1 MNLIHITASVP
12 LFTNTFL
19 ILTQAGH
26 GIVIDPAADPEVYL
40 RRLKQEGAQLT
51 HILLTHGHYD
61 HVGAVVELEKQTGAV
76 VYVEPVDTAKPP
88 MFPLPRIGKA
98 YPEDSILRIDELE
111 FHIWHTPGHTPGSV
125 CLYCDGVLFSG
136 DTLFA
141 GSCGRVDLPGGSAV
155 EMRRSLS
162 MLAKL
167 PLPGETKVMPGHE
180 YFSTLGEERRQ
191 NPYLLGEW
199 Y

>member
-1 MNLIHITASVP
+1 MNLIHITASAP

-61 HVGAVVELEKQTGAV
+61 HVGAVVELEKQTGAA

-88 MFPLPRIGKA
+88 MFPLPCIGKA
-98 YPEDSILRIDELE
+98 YPEDGILRIDELE

-141 GSCGRVDLPGGSAV
+141 GSCGRVDLPGGSAA

-167 PLPGETKVMPGHE
+167 PLPGMRRNIRLGCSFRACSVQRRSPGRATA
-180 YFSTLGEERRQ
+180 S
-191 NPYLLGEW
+191 
-199 Y
+199 

>member
-1 MNLIHITASVP
+1 MNLIHITASAP

-19 ILTQAGH
+19 ILTKAGH
-26 GIVIDPAADPEVYL
+26 AVAIDPAADPAVYL
-40 RRLKQEGAQLT
+40 RRIEQEKVQLT

-61 HVGAVVELEKQTGAV
+61 HVGAVAELQKKTGAA
-76 VYVEPVDTAKPP
+76 VYVQPEDTNNPP
-88 MFPLPRIGKA
+88 MFPLPSIGTA
-98 YPEDSILRIDELE
+98 YPEDGILQIDELE
-111 FHIWHTPGHTPGSV
+111 FHIWRTPGHTLGSV

-141 GSCGRVDLPGGSAV
+141 GSCGRVDLPGGSAAD
-155 EMRRSLS
+155 MRNSLS

-167 PLPGETKVMPGHE
+167 PLAGDTKVLPGHE
-180 YFSTLGEERRQ
+180 YFSTFGEELRH